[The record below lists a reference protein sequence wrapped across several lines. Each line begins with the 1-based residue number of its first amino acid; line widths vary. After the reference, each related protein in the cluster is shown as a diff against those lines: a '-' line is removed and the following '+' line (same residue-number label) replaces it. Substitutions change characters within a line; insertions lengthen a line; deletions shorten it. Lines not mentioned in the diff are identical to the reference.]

1 MISPVVHPISQ
12 VPEEVLSKGIAQKL
26 SELLIHFL
34 EIRSIMHNLG
44 LKDPQLDLFIREL
57 LQEWI
62 DKIGYAPYKKSFVE
76 NIINRN
82 IDLFRN
88 IEYMIAIENLIDII
102 SYYEIDPEAFNEEY
116 VKNFILEEIEALGIK
131 DLVDINDPIY
141 VRYVAYAIYL
151 LVISKLDL

>member
-1 MISPVVHPISQ
+1 
-12 VPEEVLSKGIAQKL
+12 
-26 SELLIHFL
+26 
-34 EIRSIMHNLG
+34 MHNLG